1 MVFDMNLKKGRR
13 SLGYGE
19 LVDEEGF
26 VVYRV
31 TCRDD
36 SKIEPILEEYLN
48 GSREN
53 VRATKI
59 ETLIDTSRKR
69 K

>member
-1 MVFDMNLKKGRR
+1 MKRGRR
-13 SLGYGE
+13 YVGYGE
-19 LVDEEGF
+19 ILDEEGF
-26 VVYRV
+26 VVYKV

-48 GSREN
+48 GTREP
-53 VRATKI
+53 VRATKL
-59 ETLIDTSRKR
+59 ETLVDNSRKR